1 MTHYTHFFGPHLHK
15 QTSILN
21 TLKIAKNDFGA
32 TSLQIFVGN
41 PRSGRMSQK
50 TFDQYKDEAI
60 NVREFLQNN
69 NMRLVI
75 HSPYVFNFAREP
87 NTDDAFW
94 INELWHEL
102 CLSQELGSIGCVLHM
117 GKSVGLQ
124 RDIAEKN
131 MIDSISIILN
141 KMKSLNMTT
150 KLIIETSAG
159 QGTELFTTENNS
171 IEPLIRLWNSFDKEL
186 QKYLGFCIDTC
197 HIHSAGYNIETTQ
210 AIDKLFEDFDK
221 SIGLQNLLLIH
232 LNNSSTKYNSHV
244 DRHGTLKDGSIP
256 TDSLLHFATKSFT
269 YNIPVIL
276 ETIGD
281 FLEETTILSN
291 LSKQIQHI
299 THYGGSR
306 PIPKYINMPTID
318 VSNKLMKYI
327 DDTKINEISIIN
339 DEETCGCCSSNQHF
353 DIENSNN
360 IMLVDLGY
368 LFHYR
373 YHATKRNMMFVY
385 KNKPDE
391 IKNID
396 DNMIHDTFISHLHQ
410 QLQTITKKYKLNK
423 NDIFFCK
430 DDRKHNFWRTKLYP
444 EYKAN
449 RGTADDLCLEWQ
461 AELHKIVKDYGN
473 FLQLDECEA
482 DDIVYLS
489 IKSIIDKYPNKQ
501 ITILASDK
509 DYLQVLDR
517 STIKLL
523 DGSGKEIIGTN
534 RNDAKKHLWT
544 KILTGDNS
552 DNIPPVVKGC
562 GPKTAEKLVDDPKL
576 FIGWIKEKDCKAQV
590 EFNRSLISFKYIPPQ
605 FIQQFNKLYSFK

>member
-1 MTHYTHFFGPHLHK
+1 
-15 QTSILN
+15 
-21 TLKIAKNDFGA
+21 
-32 TSLQIFVGN
+32 
-41 PRSGRMSQK
+41 
-50 TFDQYKDEAI
+50 
-60 NVREFLQNN
+60 
-69 NMRLVI
+69 
-75 HSPYVFNFAREP
+75 
-87 NTDDAFW
+87 
-94 INELWHEL
+94 
-102 CLSQELGSIGCVLHM
+102 
-117 GKSVGLQ
+117 
-124 RDIAEKN
+124 
-131 MIDSISIILN
+131 
-141 KMKSLNMTT
+141 MTT

-171 IEPLIRLWNSFDKEL
+171 IEPLTRLWNSFNKE
-186 QKYLGFCIDTC
+186 QQQFVGFCIDTC
-197 HIHSAGYNIETTQ
+197 HIHSAGYNIETTE
-210 AIDKLFEDFDK
+210 AVDKLFDDFDK
-221 SIGLQNLLLIH
+221 SIGLHNLLLIH

-244 DRHGTLKDGSIP
+244 DRHGTLNQGSIP
-256 TDSLLHFATKSFT
+256 TDTLLHFATKSFT
-269 YNIPVIL
+269 HNIPVIL

-299 THYGGSR
+299 THFGGTR
-306 PIPKYINMPTID
+306 PIPKSINMPNID
-318 VSNKLMKYI
+318 VSNKLMKEQKNNDSQTKMM
-327 DDTKINEISIIN
+327 DDE
-339 DEETCGCCSSNQHF
+339 CCCCSSHQLFN
-353 DIENSNN
+353 IENSNN

-410 QLQTITKKYKLNK
+410 QLQTITKKYKLSK

-430 DDRKHNFWRTKLYP
+430 DDRKHNFWRTKIYP
-444 EYKAN
+444 DYKAN
-449 RGTADDLCLEWQ
+449 RGTADNLCLEWQ
-461 AELHKIVKDYGN
+461 AELHKIVKDYGH
-473 FLQLDECEA
+473 FLQLEQCEA

-489 IKSIIDKYPNKQ
+489 VKSIINKYPNKQ

-517 STIKLL
+517 PTIKLL

-534 RNDAKKHLWT
+534 PNDAKKHLWT

-562 GPKTAEKLVDDPKL
+562 GPKTAERLVNDANL
-576 FIGWIKEKDCKAQV
+576 FIEWIREKDCKSLV
-590 EFNRSLISFKYIPPQ
+590 VFNRSLISFKYIPSQ
-605 FIQQFNKLYSFK
+605 FIELFHKLYSFK